1 MQVLQTISPE
11 SVSGLLKI
19 SNKSDKWQWHQN
31 FFDIFV
37 FLLLSLVIGS
47 SITSMLAGTGVMTIF
62 VNK

>member
-1 MQVLQTISPE
+1 MTPKLAHMIIV
-11 SVSGLLKI
+11 
-19 SNKSDKWQWHQN
+19 N

-37 FLLLSLVIGS
+37 FLLSSLIIGP